1 MSSVD
6 VFLGLINNLAIFI
19 ALVALYG
26 SLIAHIEKLS
36 ALYRQ
41 LIFGVIFGVFAIGC
55 MFAKIPVVDGVI
67 VDQRNAV
74 IILSGA
80 FGGPVSALLSALFA
94 GAYRAYLGGAG
105 AFSGVV
111 SVVIAALGGSALH
124 YFLRGRMS
132 IGRLAVGAAC
142 AVLALL
148 PGFLLF
154 GDLQTGWALLKV
166 VALPFGTAIYLGV
179 FFGGLLLARE
189 VRRRDTELARIAT
202 EKDRRTALQELQQA
216 NRAKSEFLAT
226 MSHELRTPLNAILGF
241 SDVLRTDTGDALPT
255 SMRRDYA
262 NDIHRSGKHLLS
274 LINDILDIST
284 IEAGKR
290 TIKKAPV
297 DFVSILTDCLHNMEN
312 TARKAN
318 VRLTARLPDTP
329 LPLVAD
335 ERALK
340 QIVLNLLSNAVKFSH
355 PGGEVVIS
363 AELGEKRLSFHV
375 ADTGIGIPAG
385 FLPTVTVPFSR
396 PSGHPHITRDGTG
409 LGLSIVQSLVNLHD
423 GVLTIDS
430 TEDIGT
436 TVSISLP
443 RGNLNSAA

>member
-1 MSSVD
+1 MSGVD
-6 VFLGLINNLAIFI
+6 VFWGLINNLAIFI
-19 ALVALYG
+19 ALVAIYG
-26 SLIAHIEKLS
+26 SIIAHIETLPG
-36 ALYRQ
+36 LRRQ
-41 LIFGVIFGVFAIGC
+41 LILGLIFGFFAIGC
-55 MFAKIPVVDGVI
+55 MFAKIPVVEGVI

-74 IILSGA
+74 IILSGT
-80 FGGPVSALLSALFA
+80 FGGPVSALLSALCA
-94 GAYRAYLGGAG
+94 GVFRAYLGGAG
-105 AFSGVV
+105 ALSGVV
-111 SVVIAALGGSALH
+111 SVGIAALGGSVLH

-132 IGRLAVGAAC
+132 IERLAVGAAF

-154 GDLQTGWALLKV
+154 GDLQSGWALLKV

-179 FFGGLLLARE
+179 FFGGMLLARE

-202 EKDRRTALQELQQA
+202 EKDRRTALRELQQA

-241 SDVLRTDTGDALPT
+241 SDILRADSVDALPAAT
-255 SMRRDYA
+255 RRDYA
-262 NDIHRSGKHLLS
+262 NDIHRSGNHLLS

-290 TIKKAPV
+290 TINKTPT
-297 DFVSILTDCLHNMEN
+297 DFAFIMTDCLHSMEN
-312 TARKAN
+312 TASKAN
-318 VRLTARLPDTP
+318 VRLMSRLPDTP
-329 LPLVAD
+329 LSLVAD

-355 PGGEVVIS
+355 PGSEVVIS
-363 AELGEKRLSFHV
+363 ADLGEKRLSFHV
-375 ADTGIGIPAG
+375 ADSGIGIPAEL
-385 FLPTVTVPFSR
+385 LPTVTAPFSR
-396 PSGHPHITRDGTG
+396 PDGHPHIARDGTG

-430 TEDIGT
+430 TEDVGT

-443 RGNLNSAA
+443 RGNPNSAV